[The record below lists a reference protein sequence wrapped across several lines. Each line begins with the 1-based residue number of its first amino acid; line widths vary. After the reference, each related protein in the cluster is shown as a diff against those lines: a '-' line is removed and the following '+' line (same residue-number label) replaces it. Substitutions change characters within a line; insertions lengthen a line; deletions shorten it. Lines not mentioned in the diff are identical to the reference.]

1 MYLPRKVE
9 RMRTCLVPVS
19 FLSFEGEFL
28 DSLNLLYER
37 ANAKRTWSM
46 TTFQFQDGC
55 HVKVHEGVL
64 YVLHGVAKSSGT
76 LRVEAVR

>member
-9 RMRTCLVPVS
+9 RMRTCRAPVS

-37 ANAKRTWSM
+37 ANAKRTRSM

-55 HVKVHEGVL
+55 HVQVHEGVL
-64 YVLHGVAKSSGT
+64 YVLHGVAKSFGT